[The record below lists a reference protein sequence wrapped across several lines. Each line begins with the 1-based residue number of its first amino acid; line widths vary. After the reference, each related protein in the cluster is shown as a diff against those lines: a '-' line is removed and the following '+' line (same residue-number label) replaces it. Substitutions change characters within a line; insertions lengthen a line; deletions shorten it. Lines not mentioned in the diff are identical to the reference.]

1 MFSNWAIIFL
11 IPFFN
16 HLKNFFNTMEQ
27 ALIGNEEIIRIQVE
41 ARLQGAYDV
50 DDEQAL
56 SIRQRDL
63 LSPQVVGRISRQ
75 DEDLFRFPGMFGG
88 ITTLFKLFAQEE

>member
-1 MFSNWAIIFL
+1 MYQSL
-11 IPFFN
+11 
-16 HLKNFFNTMEQ
+16 LKDFFNTMEQ
-27 ALIGNEEIIRIQVE
+27 ALSGNEEITRLQAE
-41 ARLQGAYDV
+41 ARRQGAYDV

-56 SIRQRDL
+56 SVRQGDL
-63 LSPQVVGRISRQ
+63 ITPEVVGRISRQ